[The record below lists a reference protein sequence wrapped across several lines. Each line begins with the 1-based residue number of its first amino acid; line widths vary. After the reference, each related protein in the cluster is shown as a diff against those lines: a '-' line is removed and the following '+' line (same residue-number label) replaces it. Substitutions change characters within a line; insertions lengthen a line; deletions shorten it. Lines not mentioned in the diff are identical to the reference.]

1 VPHDESFFWAT
12 HQQAEIDLILRR
24 GDRLIGI
31 ECKRED
37 APKMTTS
44 IKNALD
50 DLELSEVIVVYPG
63 KKAYPISENVRVI
76 PATSLAEA
84 NSGIDF

>member
-1 VPHDESFFWAT
+1 
-12 HQQAEIDLILRR
+12 
-24 GDRLIGI
+24 
-31 ECKRED
+31 
-37 APKMTTS
+37 MTTS